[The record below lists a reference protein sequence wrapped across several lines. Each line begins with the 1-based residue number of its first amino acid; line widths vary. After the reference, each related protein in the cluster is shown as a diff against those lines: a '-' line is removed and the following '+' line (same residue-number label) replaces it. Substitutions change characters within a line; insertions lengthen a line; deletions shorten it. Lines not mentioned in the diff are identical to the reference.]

1 MILRDFVS
9 FLQEEVAGRLRC
21 FLMIH
26 RSNNLMKERKSDE
39 NKLFGPGHDIK
50 KCLAV
55 ESLN

>member
-1 MILRDFVS
+1 MILQDFVS

-26 RSNNLMKERKSDE
+26 RSNISMKERKSDE
-39 NKLFGPGHDIK
+39 KELFCPGHDIK
-50 KCLAV
+50 KCPAV